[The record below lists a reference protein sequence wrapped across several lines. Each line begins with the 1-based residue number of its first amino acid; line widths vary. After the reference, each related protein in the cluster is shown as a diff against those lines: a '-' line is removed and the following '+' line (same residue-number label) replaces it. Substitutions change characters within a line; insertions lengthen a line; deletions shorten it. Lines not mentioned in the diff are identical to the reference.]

1 MISDQNGDSLV
12 YEAISNVNEM
22 LSVHVKCLWQL
33 FMDFKARRLVLNMD
47 AFGIKSCFHIY
58 RHSPYLPSGH
68 IVLER

>member
-22 LSVHVKCLWQL
+22 LTVHVKCLWQL

-47 AFGIKSCFHIY
+47 AFGINSCFHI
-58 RHSPYLPSGH
+58 
-68 IVLER
+68 